1 MKRPF
6 ISKRWHIVPGSPDVE
21 ATLCREVGV
30 SPVLAR
36 LLVQR
41 GLTTSEK
48 VDNFLNP
55 TLDRLHDPFLLPDAE
70 KACVRLKQALNQ
82 KENIL
87 VHGDYDGD
95 GVTSAALWTRT
106 LQTLGGKVEVFVPHR
121 KRDGYDIRVPIIE
134 EAQAN
139 DVKLIVTTDCGIQ
152 RVDEVEH
159 ARERGIDVII
169 TDHHTPKTN
178 GDLPNA
184 AAVVNPHR
192 HDSVYPF
199 KDIAGVGVA
208 FKTCEALTRYLG
220 FSADKF
226 RAAYLDLACIGTV
239 TDVMPLLDENRII
252 VKHGLEALR
261 STKKP
266 GLKALVD
273 ECVDPTKEI
282 TPYNIGFGIGP
293 RLNAASRIDETI
305 HALNILLTKD
315 ADEGKRLAELLS
327 KLNMER
333 RELLSQ
339 MMDEA
344 MEEVLKSDMAET
356 SCLVVSRS
364 SWAGGMVGLVA
375 GRLRERFWRPVV
387 VIGIDPTTGE
397 GRGSARSIEAFN
409 IFAAV
414 DSCSGFLIEYGGHH
428 QAAGLSIAAD
438 SVKGFAQRMN
448 EIAKGCLTEEDMT
461 PSLEVAMEI
470 DTSILNSAL
479 VREIESLAP
488 FGHDNDVPMFVSR
501 GLPIANMTRMGQ
513 DGKHLKIQFRAEGVN
528 YNNMIDALWWNQG
541 EFADTLASFSSLDVC
556 YTMEINEFRGERK
569 IQFIIKDIKPPEW

>member
-6 ISKRWHIVPGSPDVE
+6 LSKRWHIVPCDPDSE
-21 ATLCREVGV
+21 IALCREVGV
-30 SPVLAR
+30 SPIMAR

-41 GLTTSEK
+41 GIATPAKAE
-48 VDNFLNP
+48 NFLNP
-55 TLDRLHDPFLLPDAE
+55 TLDKLHDPFLLPDAE
-70 KACVRLKQALNQ
+70 KACERLKQALNQ

-106 LQTLGGKVEVFVPHR
+106 LQSLGGKVEVFVPHR

-169 TDHHTPKTN
+169 TDHHTPKTS
-178 GDLPNA
+178 GELPDA
-184 AAVVNPHR
+184 VAVVNPHR
-192 HDSVYPF
+192 KDSVYPF

-239 TDVMPLLDENRII
+239 TDVMPLIDENRII
-252 VKHGLEALR
+252 VKHGLKALR
-261 STKKP
+261 NTKKP
-266 GLKALVD
+266 GLKALVE
-273 ECVDPTKEI
+273 ECIDPTKEA

-305 HALNILLTKD
+305 HALNVLLTKD
-315 ADEGKRLAELLS
+315 EEEGKRLAELLGR
-327 KLNMER
+327 LNMER
-333 RELLSQ
+333 RELQSQ

-344 MEEVLKSDMAET
+344 MEEVLKCDMAET
-356 SCLVVSRS
+356 SCLVISRN

-375 GRLRERFWRPVV
+375 GRLRERFWRPTI

-409 IFAAV
+409 MFEAV
-414 DSCSGFLIEYGGHH
+414 DSCSGFLLEYGGHH
-428 QAAGLSIAAD
+428 QAAGLSISAD
-438 SVKGFAQRMN
+438 CVAGFAARMN
-448 EIAKGCLTEEDMT
+448 EIAKGALTEEDMI

-470 DTSILNSAL
+470 DTSLLNYAL

-488 FGHDNDVPMFVSR
+488 FGHDNDVPLFVSR
-501 GLPIANMTRMGQ
+501 GLPIVKISRMGKESQ
-513 DGKHLKIQFRAEGVN
+513 HLKIQFRAEGVN
-528 YNNMIDALWWNQG
+528 YNNMVDALWWNQG
-541 EFADTLASFSSLDVC
+541 DLADTLASFSSIDVC
-556 YTMEINEFRGERK
+556 YALEINEFRGERSVQFK
-569 IQFIIKDIKPPEW
+569 IHDVKPPEW